1 MENKKL
7 ITVSLLS
14 NAVLMGFAAQKVNAD
29 NVNTQT
35 TDIQNQ
41 RNVVDPQTEYN
52 HVVSSIEAQSQ
63 QQVNQANQNYQV
75 AVQNAQQSYNDTV
88 TKLNL
93 DANTQQTDL
102 KNQFNL
108 QVNQVNQNNAN
119 YGVQENKYLQ
129 ELEATQKEVALQQN
143 QLDTA
148 KATLI
153 QAEAAAKNSEEY
165 KEAIKKYTT
174 AVPASQVHNVT
185 SSNMPASAPTY
196 KSENTISSEAQLP
209 TSLVAPQTTA
219 QTRAESSHYVTYYY
233 GSKDDTSA
241 KIYNGQLTE
250 AQKLEL
256 ADYAVTLVNSWRKS
270 QGIKNVK
277 FNSNVQKATENLAQ
291 VRLDNHLDYNH
302 QNFSVRYQKPFLEQ
316 GLTSSAENLSL
327 DAFGLSA
334 ISKGYTTMLELKL
347 AILNTATTMIYMD
360 ESPANRGGHTKNFR
374 DAEYMGFAIQYNPT
388 SSTPYVLIWEMAKPI
403 TNYLSD
409 YYANLAAKENN
420 YAAKDAALRARYISQ
435 ANDYTLQSTNKIN
448 QARQNGLNDAWKLVN
463 LKVANQQAAYNVAAN
478 KLNVATGKYNA
489 AKVAL
494 DNFRSNKNAN
504 VVQINNH
511 INNLK
516 TQLNQNLTNIQN
528 NLKNAVQVAKNEFDK
543 TVDLAQQARDKMIAQ
558 VAAKKHE
565 VITTAQAA
573 MDAKLNKTTAT
584 NNELSIVAKLN
595 QRGKLAATEAG
606 DKDAVVS
613 SDELV
618 KENNGLQ
625 KIIYSPVKH
634 DFVKH
639 DFIVEKKNAVQSTQ
653 KSKINL
659 TASQEVSK
667 LAKTTINTNQVVEVV
682 TNQFMPVVKMADKIV
697 SGDQSTKQNNPVKKV
712 TAPKV
717 ETENVMTSHN
727 DVNTVSSVKTVITG
741 FVVAM
746 VAGMSGLVINK
757 KK

>member
-88 TKLNL
+88 TKLNQ

-119 YGVQENKYLQ
+119 YSVQENKYLQ
-129 ELEATQKEVALQQN
+129 ELEATQKEVAIQQN

-219 QTRAESSHYVTYYY
+219 KTRAESSHYVTYYY

-478 KLNVATGKYNA
+478 NLNVATGKYNA

-634 DFVKH
+634 DF
-639 DFIVEKKNAVQSTQ
+639 IVEKKNAVQSTQ

-667 LAKTTINTNQVVEVV
+667 LAKTTINTSQAVEVV

-712 TAPKV
+712 TASKV

>member
-88 TKLNL
+88 TKLNQ

-119 YGVQENKYLQ
+119 YSVQENKYLQ
-129 ELEATQKEVALQQN
+129 ELEATQKEVAIQQN

-302 QNFSVRYQKPFLEQ
+302 QNFSVRFQKLFLEQ

-543 TVDLAQQARDKMIAQ
+543 TVDLAQQTRDKMIAQ

>member
-108 QVNQVNQNNAN
+108 QINQVKQNNAD
-119 YGVQENKYLQ
+119 YSVQENKYLQ
-129 ELEATQKEVALQQN
+129 ELEATQKEVAIQQN

-153 QAEAAAKNSEEY
+153 QAEDAAKNSEEY

-463 LKVANQQAAYNVAAN
+463 LKVANQQAAYNVVAN

-584 NNELSIVAKLN
+584 DNELSIVAKLN

-667 LAKTTINTNQVVEVV
+667 LAKTTINSNQAVEVV